1 MEAESIFPVFG
12 ELHADDSPAVV
23 GPCAK
28 APRKVFTN
36 DAGLFLVG
44 ANTDSDDA
52 DQTETEAFEL
62 SGDNKRDTAHA
73 LVALAF
79 LIDFLSATGTNE
91 LRKCAEAFLE
101 ARP

>member
-12 ELHADDSPAVV
+12 ELHADDSPAVLV
-23 GPCAK
+23 PCAK

-44 ANTDSDDA
+44 ANTGSDD
-52 DQTETEAFEL
+52 DRTEPEAFEL
-62 SGDNKRDTAHA
+62 SGDTKRDAA
-73 LVALAF
+73 RAFLALAY